1 MTSTPVEHGALVDW
15 MGPWASMIPELTNPT
30 LHLGT
35 SLVLEEAAR
44 TDPRASHFYPNGLHT
59 APKKIIEVFDGTH
72 TTMPFSSFF
81 CTQPVSPIAECSN
94 FSAGVSCEAG
104 SPPARHLQGK
114 SSAPRNQDHPHRS
127 ERPCLVEEMAIVL
140 KWNCGTKISPDGGD
154 HDHDHDHDDEDDNDD
169 GDGDGDGDGGD
180 DDDYYYIYSIIIII
194 IIIIAMSFILRI
206 IYILYQNHTNLYQPN
221 YSSLFMSGI
230 INPAKHD
237 L

>member
-140 KWNCGTKISPDGGD
+140 KWNCGTSLQGIHPGVRLCRKWWTRWSLKSRRADHVPSYKLTIIS
-154 HDHDHDHDDEDDNDD
+154 
-169 GDGDGDGDGGD
+169 
-180 DDDYYYIYSIIIII
+180 
-194 IIIIAMSFILRI
+194 LRV
-206 IYILYQNHTNLYQPN
+206 YTMV
-221 YSSLFMSGI
+221 YSSGY
-230 INPAKHD
+230 KR
-237 L
+237 